1 MNYKM
6 EGRLNMPNKEM
17 TMKERVAEQGGLF
30 SCAFKARNGRKSDRV
45 LVRAHDAREA
55 RSRLTKAVGCVLTTF
70 VVNAFVS

>member
-1 MNYKM
+1 MNYKV
-6 EGRLNMPNKEM
+6 ERTADMPNKEM

-55 RSRLTKAVGCVLTTF
+55 RSRLTKAVGCILTVFT
-70 VVNAFVS
+70 VNAFVS